1 MSANRLPRRLCATNW
16 AATDQEMQMQEYKA
30 IVNAKVVTEQEIIN
44 DGFILYG
51 DGKIVEAGKNC
62 GRLPQGNTEIIDAR
76 GCYVGPGF
84 VDIHCHAGGEHWCHE
99 EPEKMALHHLH
110 GGTTSLVC
118 TLYHNIGIDG
128 ILSGGKK
135 IKRAMLEGRPGNIAG
150 IHIEGPYLS
159 KKYGATASNART
171 PETKEHELYLKEFG
185 DAIRQWTVSPEVE
198 GIEPFVKSALDAGI
212 VISLGHSE
220 ASPERVYEM
229 AEMGA
234 GICTHITNATGC
246 AISPT
251 RYGGTLEVSFDH
263 AAMLC
268 DSLLCEMI
276 NDEKG
281 VHMRPDMTRLVLK
294 TIGISRAVGV
304 TDACA
309 GRDDGEQ
316 VNIVDGEIFGSKL
329 KMNQVAKNFRN
340 NTGLGVSD
348 IFRVCS
354 SNPARAIKLTQV
366 GSISPGKDADFV
378 FLDENLE
385 LLKVILKGKEVPY
398 D

>member
-1 MSANRLPRRLCATNW
+1 
-16 AATDQEMQMQEYKA
+16 
-30 IVNAKVVTEQEIIN
+30 
-44 DGFILYG
+44 
-51 DGKIVEAGKNC
+51 
-62 GRLPQGNTEIIDAR
+62 
-76 GCYVGPGF
+76 
-84 VDIHCHAGGEHWCHE
+84 
-99 EPEKMALHHLH
+99 
-110 GGTTSLVC
+110 
-118 TLYHNIGIDG
+118 
-128 ILSGGKK
+128 
-135 IKRAMLEGRPGNIAG
+135 
-150 IHIEGPYLS
+150 
-159 KKYGATASNART
+159 
-171 PETKEHELYLKEFG
+171 
-185 DAIRQWTVSPEVE
+185 
-198 GIEPFVKSALDAGI
+198 
-212 VISLGHSE
+212 
-220 ASPERVYEM
+220 
-229 AEMGA
+229 
-234 GICTHITNATGC
+234 
-246 AISPT
+246 
-251 RYGGTLEVSFDH
+251 
-263 AAMLC
+263 MLC